1 MALYSASDLS
11 NDTYYRAKVACYI
24 DTIVDDPANNQS
36 TINWYFK
43 VSDGNSNYGGYNYN
57 NPDGQGGRL
66 KGSVGIGTAVGDAA
80 ISGTYT
86 YNAAGTTYGS
96 YDFGDGVISSPYF
109 PRTTGTYAAIITHDT
124 ATGKANVSMTGTFTG
139 GSGPAGTATATI
151 GSTALT
157 DFSGPGTPAA
167 PTVTR
172 SGSTPGTITITSA
185 STTSGSTS
193 ITKYQY
199 SVSTS
204 STGTGTPGTLSGATP
219 VSVTSTTG
227 YYVKTRAI
235 SWDGGEGSWGYGAWS
250 PTTFIAGIPTAPGT
264 PSISNVVANSLTLTW
279 TAPSSDG
286 GATVSSYKVQV
297 STDNGSTWTTKTTG
311 ITFPTTLTANLTGL
325 AIAATYKFRII
336 ATNSTGDSA
345 AGTASVAQFISAYG
359 YRYDGS
365 TFIPITNAKI
375 YVGVGGP
382 GADAN
387 GWRTVQN
394 IQKYGSGGWT
404 SLQA

>member
-1 MALYSASDLS
+1 
-11 NDTYYRAKVACYI
+11 
-24 DTIVDDPANNQS
+24 
-36 TINWYFK
+36 
-43 VSDGNSNYGGYNYN
+43 
-57 NPDGQGGRL
+57 
-66 KGSVGIGTAVGDAA
+66 
-80 ISGTYT
+80 
-86 YNAAGTTYGS
+86 
-96 YDFGDGVISSPYF
+96 
-109 PRTTGTYAAIITHDT
+109 
-124 ATGKANVSMTGTFTG
+124 
-139 GSGPAGTATATI
+139 
-151 GSTALT
+151 
-157 DFSGPGTPAA
+157 
-167 PTVTR
+167 
-172 SGSTPGTITITSA
+172 
-185 STTSGSTS
+185 
-193 ITKYQY
+193 
-199 SVSTS
+199 
-204 STGTGTPGTLSGATP
+204 
-219 VSVTSTTG
+219 
-227 YYVKTRAI
+227 
-235 SWDGGEGSWGYGAWS
+235 
-250 PTTFIAGIPTAPGT
+250 
-264 PSISNVVANSLTLTW
+264 VANSLTLTW